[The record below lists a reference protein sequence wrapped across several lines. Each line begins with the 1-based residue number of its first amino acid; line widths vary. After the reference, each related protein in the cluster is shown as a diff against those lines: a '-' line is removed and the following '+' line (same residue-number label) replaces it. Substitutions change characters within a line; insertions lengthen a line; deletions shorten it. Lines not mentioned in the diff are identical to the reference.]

1 MRTFNEGDL
10 VFIDFGNGEYDN
22 LEGLFVHDNM
32 RPLQGKTFAILSVYG
47 DDRYAIR
54 DDDGDRLPW
63 TFSWHWL
70 TLSNMVPT
78 SPEVECYNGEMH
90 RESRCYL
97 LTEPSEFAGM
107 YAPWAESQEIVVQNP
122 RRHVVML
129 SSEISDMMIR
139 IEGDYYLRSETDEDE
154 WVYCDAGSHRGQ
166 NLWLDNSAYV
176 DDNVYHED
184 DNGRYFWYDDNIG
197 DYTTDEPC
205 DEDEDEDSN
214 RHAYH
219 NGPRRDYS
227 DGAKFRFGVEVEKED
242 DGPLDN
248 HSLGSVDRT
257 GWSRECDSSL
267 NDDTGYELVSP
278 TYDLFGDRFD
288 TDISTDIL
296 SEHIN
301 ACKSNRCGGHM
312 GFSIKGKSGPE
323 AFAMYNGFFPILISM
338 YRGRLTS
345 SGGYSKFFNSKTLKR
360 GAVRSSAVNVRREY
374 IEFRVFS
381 AVRDVTN
388 LTWRRDLLRIMASN
402 SKKGVMWWLN
412 QAMNPNAALHN
423 HLLKVYTEH
432 EIMVVCAYAAAIA
445 ERMNGRDYSK
455 YVSFADEDVRTE
467 AKRFVNNL

>member
-1 MRTFNEGDL
+1 MNVGDF
-10 VFIDFGNGEYDN
+10 VRIDFGNGEYDTI
-22 LEGLFVHDNM
+22 GGVFVHQNM
-32 RPLQGKTFAILSVYG
+32 RPLQGKTFAILTVNGIGRYCLC
-47 DDRYAIR
+47 DDA
-54 DDDGDRLPW
+54 GERLPW
-63 TFSWHWL
+63 TFMGQWL
-70 TLSNMVPT
+70 TLVDEATPA
-78 SPEVECYNGEMH
+78 PEVECYNGEMH

-107 YAPWAESQEIVVQNP
+107 YASWSDSQEIVLRNP
-122 RRHVVML
+122 RRHVMML
-129 SSEISDMMIR
+129 TSEVADMTML
-139 IEGDYYLRSETDEDE
+139 IEHEYHLRSEIDEDE
-154 WVYCDAGSHRGQ
+154 VTYCDAGSYRGQ
-166 NLWLDNSAYV
+166 NIWVDNSTYV
-176 DDNVYHED
+176 DDSTYHED

-197 DYTTDEPC
+197 DYTTEEPC
-205 DEDEDEDSN
+205 DDDDDDGT

-219 NGPRRDYS
+219 NGPRHDYS
-227 DGAKFRFGVEVEKED
+227 GGAKFRFGVEVEKED

-248 HSLGSVDRT
+248 HTLWSVDRT

-301 ACKSNRCGGHM
+301 AGKSAACGGHM
-312 GFSIKGKSGPE
+312 GFSIKDKSGPE
-323 AFAMYNGFFPILISM
+323 TFSMYNGFFPVLISM
-338 YRGRLTS
+338 YRRRLTS
-345 SGGYSKFFNSKTLKR
+345 SSGYSKFFNSKTLR
-360 GAVRSSAVNVRREY
+360 SGAVRSSAINVRREY

-388 LTWRRDLLRIMASN
+388 LTWRRDLLRIMACN

-412 QAMNPNAALHN
+412 QAMNPNAALHI
-423 HLLKVYTEH
+423 HMLKVYTAH

-455 YVSFADEDVRTE
+455 YVSFADEDVRRE